1 MKKAKK
7 SIEQKRQFSTV
18 FFLLGV
24 KVIPNLK
31 KPREIIEM
39 FFDIEKLSENYN
51 DLING
56 IDIDEMKAMFDLFNS
71 YVYNNFLNYYVEEEF
86 YNIHEKPLRQIVN
99 LIENKLAINYL
110 TQMNDEEYDDIYNEL
125 VNLINIERQKYSF
138 FKKMSIS
145 ISFNLYKNKP
155 FLESDDEVYTKYKNL
170 DAFIYKALIKKPDL
184 SFFEDKNYWLYS
196 EELNMSDFLKEIKHY
211 INIRGFYLMNDNG
224 ESFIINQDLYV
235 PEDVLLNYCNEVK
248 VRKNKKLLP
257 FKKKNCTII
266 DDEISRKELFD
277 V

>member
-1 MKKAKK
+1 M
-7 SIEQKRQFSTV
+7 
-18 FFLLGV
+18 
-24 KVIPNLK
+24 IPNLK

-56 IDIDEMKAMFDLFNS
+56 IDIEEMKAMFDLFNS

-138 FKKMSIS
+138 LKK
-145 ISFNLYKNKP
+145 
-155 FLESDDEVYTKYKNL
+155 
-170 DAFIYKALIKKPDL
+170 
-184 SFFEDKNYWLYS
+184 
-196 EELNMSDFLKEIKHY
+196 
-211 INIRGFYLMNDNG
+211 
-224 ESFIINQDLYV
+224 
-235 PEDVLLNYCNEVK
+235 
-248 VRKNKKLLP
+248 
-257 FKKKNCTII
+257 
-266 DDEISRKELFD
+266 
-277 V
+277 

>member
-1 MKKAKK
+1 M
-7 SIEQKRQFSTV
+7 
-18 FFLLGV
+18 
-24 KVIPNLK
+24 IPNLK

-51 DLING
+51 DLIG
-56 IDIDEMKAMFDLFNS
+56 KIDIEEMKAMFDLFSS

-110 TQMNDEEYDDIYNEL
+110 MQMNDEEYDDIYNEL

-138 FKKMSIS
+138 FKKMSMN
-145 ISFNLYKNKP
+145 ISFNLYKDKP
-155 FLESDDEVYTKYKNL
+155 FLESNEKKYIKEKNL
-170 DAFIYKALIKKPDL
+170 DAFIYKKLIKKPDL
-184 SFFEDKNYWLYS
+184 SFFKDKNYWLYS

>member
-1 MKKAKK
+1 M
-7 SIEQKRQFSTV
+7 
-18 FFLLGV
+18 
-24 KVIPNLK
+24 
-31 KPREIIEM
+31 
-39 FFDIEKLSENYN
+39 
-51 DLING
+51 
-56 IDIDEMKAMFDLFNS
+56 
-71 YVYNNFLNYYVEEEF
+71 
-86 YNIHEKPLRQIVN
+86 
-99 LIENKLAINYL
+99 
-110 TQMNDEEYDDIYNEL
+110 QMNDEEYDDIYNEL

-155 FLESDDEVYTKYKNL
+155 FLESDDEVYEKYKNL

>member
-1 MKKAKK
+1 M
-7 SIEQKRQFSTV
+7 
-18 FFLLGV
+18 
-24 KVIPNLK
+24 IPNLK

-39 FFDIEKLSENYN
+39 FFDIEKLSDNYN
-51 DLING
+51 DLIG
-56 IDIDEMKAMFDLFNS
+56 KIDIEEMKAMFDLFNS

-110 TQMNDEEYDDIYNEL
+110 MQMNDEEYDDIYNEL

-235 PEDVLLNYCNEVK
+235 PEDVLLDYCNEVK

>member
-18 FFLLGV
+18 FFLLGL

-145 ISFNLYKNKP
+145 ISFNLFKNKP
-155 FLESDDEVYTKYKNL
+155 FLESNDEVYTKYKNL